1 MKSYRTALIALFAAA
16 PLGLAV
22 AQTAPSQDQTAPS
35 SASSPHQRDA
45 TSTPATEAPA
55 TNGTEPTSAST
66 PHQHQAMKD
75 SDKSKMMK
83 DCIAKEQAK
92 DSSVS
97 KSQAK
102 KTCKGQMNSTD
113 STSQQ

>member
-1 MKSYRTALIALFAAA
+1 MKSYRTALIALLATA

-35 SASSPHQRDA
+35 SASSPHQRDV
-45 TSTPATEAPA
+45 TTTPATEAPA
-55 TNGTEPTSAST
+55 SNGAEPTSAST

-75 SDKSKMMK
+75 TDKSKMMK
-83 DCIAKEQAK
+83 DCMAKEQAK
-92 DSSVS
+92 DSSLS
-97 KSQAK
+97 KAQVK
-102 KTCKGQMNSTD
+102 KTCKEQMKSAD

>member
-1 MKSYRTALIALFAAA
+1 MKSYRTALIALLATA

-35 SASSPHQRDA
+35 SASSPHQRNT

-55 TNGTEPTSAST
+55 TSGTEPSSASSA
-66 PHQHQAMKD
+66 HQHQAMKD

-83 DCIAKEQAK
+83 DCIAKERAN

-102 KTCKGQMNSTD
+102 KNCKGQMNSAD